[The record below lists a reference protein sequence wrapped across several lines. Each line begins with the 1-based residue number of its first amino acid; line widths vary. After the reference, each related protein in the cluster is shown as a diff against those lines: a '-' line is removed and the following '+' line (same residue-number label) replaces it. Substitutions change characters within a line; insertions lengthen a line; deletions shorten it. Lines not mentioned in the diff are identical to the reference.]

1 MIGAV
6 HVAAGNPVHQEVPTP
21 IVPGVVV
28 PIEGFDE
35 DGEMMARRS
44 TANLT
49 SRFRV
54 LEKFVVLSG
63 LISTFAYLAICVM
76 YVWFAWSVPTVCNVH
91 LKEVFLGLGMI
102 NGTMGCIMA
111 CYVSVAQT
119 MLSAMSHGA
128 RADKYRIEAREDE
141 ASSEETEYEAEA
153 RQASRCILVPSCFYV
168 VAVNALIA
176 FWVIGIVQASEAD
189 DELCSGM
196 DFTFWVL
203 LLLNFTTFC
212 GSSRSKAASYQA
224 PLGRLLPASQ

>member
-6 HVAAGNPVHQEVPTP
+6 HIAAGNPVHNEVPTP
-21 IVPGVVV
+21 LVQGVVV
-28 PIEGFDE
+28 PIEGFDQ
-35 DGEMMARRS
+35 DDEMMTRQS
-44 TANLT
+44 TVNLA

-54 LEKFVVLSG
+54 LKKFVVISG
-63 LISTFAYLAICVM
+63 LLSTLAYLAICAM
-76 YVWFAWSVPTVCNVH
+76 YIWFAWSVPAECNAH
-91 LKEVFLGLGMI
+91 LKEVFLGLGVI
-102 NGTMGCIMA
+102 NGVMGCIMA

-128 RADKYRIEAREDE
+128 RADKYRIEGREDE

-153 RQASRCILVPSCFYV
+153 RQASRWILVPTCCYV

-176 FWVIGIVQASEAD
+176 LWVIGIVQASEAND
-189 DELCSGM
+189 RSCNGM

-224 PLGRLLPASQ
+224 PTGRLLPASE